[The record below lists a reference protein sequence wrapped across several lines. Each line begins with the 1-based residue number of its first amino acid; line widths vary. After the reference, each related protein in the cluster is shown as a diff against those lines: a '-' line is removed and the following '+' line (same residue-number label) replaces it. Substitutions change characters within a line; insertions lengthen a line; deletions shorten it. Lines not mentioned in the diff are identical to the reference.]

1 MAQLCLSAHIEH
13 APWCSRVALP
23 RAPASCAAAAL
34 AAVIEAC
41 KPGAK
46 VVDICE
52 KGDSLLN
59 E

>member
-1 MAQLCLSAHIEH
+1 MASL
-13 APWCSRVALP
+13 PPSRP
-23 RAPASCAAAAL
+23 PAGAL

-46 VVDICE
+46 VVEICE
-52 KGDSLLN
+52 KADSLMN